1 MNFVKTKMDLSQMK
15 SGEILEILLDDGAP
29 IDNVPRSVA
38 SEGHEVLEQ
47 TKQGAGHYLVRIR
60 KK

>member
-1 MNFVKTKMDLSQMK
+1 MDLSQMK
-15 SGEILEILLDDGAP
+15 SDETLEILLDDGAP

-38 SEGHEVLEQ
+38 SEGHVIEAQ
-47 TKQGAGHYLVRIR
+47 TREGAVWRVRIR